1 MKLNPVSLMHGVI
14 SLPNAT
20 SHDNYY
26 FLMIGKMHLK
36 MLQNE
41 KCYISQLISF
51 ARASSKVADFN
62 TRNKLVTQKLL
73 KQGYRYHK
81 LSKTFT
87 IL

>member
-20 SHDNYY
+20 SLDNYC

-41 KCYISQLISF
+41 KGYISQLIRF
-51 ARASSKVADFN
+51 ARASSHVADFN
-62 TRNKLVTQKLL
+62 TRNNSET
-73 KQGYRYHK
+73 
-81 LSKTFT
+81 S
-87 IL
+87 